1 MTQEAEVQVHV
12 TNADVLA
19 VIQQDPKF
27 GVLIQNAALIR
38 TVQELSQAAKELS
51 ESLEASEAK
60 QEKSPKKGG

>member
-1 MTQEAEVQVHV
+1 MTQEAEVQVNV
-12 TNADVLA
+12 SNADVQA

-38 TVQELSQAAKELS
+38 TVQELSQATKELS
-51 ESLEASEAK
+51 ERLEASEAK